1 MAKQEEF
8 SAVNEWQYFEALDR
22 AHMVQ
27 HHLESAL
34 KTHPAILRH
43 PELKMLYEQAEKA
56 LDELYSSI
64 GQFSF

>member
-1 MAKQEEF
+1 MATQEKI
-8 SAVNEWQYFEALDR
+8 SSVNEWQYFEALDR

-43 PELKMLYEQAEKA
+43 PELKTLYEQASKA
-56 LDELYSSI
+56 LEELYSSI
-64 GQFSF
+64 GQFSC